1 MPFLRKIL
9 FAGLIP
15 VLFFG
20 IPLRGGTKEEII
32 RLQKD
37 ILNLQNQLRDI
48 QRSVDESNA
57 SFKLQLESLT
67 ASSNKT
73 ASLMESLKA
82 LTDLATASQKSAI
95 ADLMVEMKALNT
107 RMDEIHQRIN
117 SISEQFAETRL
128 QVENLKNPPRMIL
141 ASGVPNQPISS
152 DQVYLAAYNDYMQ
165 GNYDVAIQGFQTY
178 LAHFRESELA
188 DNAQYYIGECYYS
201 QKKYN
206 EAILS
211 FDQVINLYPKG
222 DKVSTSVYKK
232 GLSLVESQKHQEA
245 IEQFKAILTRY
256 ANSPEAPIARQQL
269 ELLGVNADEVV
280 RKPAPRRRE
289 EE

>member
-1 MPFLRKIL
+1 MINTRNLLFPFLAAL
-9 FAGLIP
+9 
-15 VLFFG
+15 VLS
-20 IPLRGGTKEEII
+20 LALVRGGTKEEII

-48 QRSVDESNA
+48 QRTVDENNA
-57 SFKLQLESLT
+57 AFKIQLEQLSS
-67 ASSNKT
+67 SSNKT
-73 ASLMESLKA
+73 SILMESLKGMM
-82 LTDLATASQKSAI
+82 DLATAGQKATI
-95 ADLMVEMKALNT
+95 ADLMVEMRALNT

-117 SISEQFAETRL
+117 TISEQFTETRL

-141 ASGVPNQPISS
+141 ASGIPNQPISS

-222 DKVSTSVYKK
+222 DKVSTALYKK
-232 GLSLVESQKHQEA
+232 GLSLTEIQKHQEA
-245 IEQFKAILTRY
+245 IDQFKAILIRH
-256 ANSPEAPIARQQL
+256 ANSPEAALARQQL

-280 RKPAPRRRE
+280 RKPSTRRRND
-289 EE
+289 